1 MAQIWGLSDVDADG
15 KLSTEEFI
23 LAGHLCD
30 LALKGE
36 PLPPVGQLPP
46 ALVPP
51 SQRKGAAG
59 KLSYNDL
66 SINLHYNSFC
76 SKLQNV
82 MFLLHF
88 FTITA
93 PGAPGTPAGSV
104 HSGDAASP
112 VTFEDKRK
120 ENFSKG
126 QAELERRRQSLID
139 QQKREE
145 EEKKKKEKEEA
156 EAREKQK

>member
-1 MAQIWGLSDVDADG
+1 M
-15 KLSTEEFI
+15 T
-23 LAGHLCD
+23 
-30 LALKGE
+30 LKAYKCI
-36 PLPPVGQLPP
+36 QC
-46 ALVPP
+46 
-51 SQRKGAAG
+51 
-59 KLSYNDL
+59 
-66 SINLHYNSFC
+66 NL
-76 SKLQNV
+76 K
-82 MFLLHF
+82 
-88 FTITA
+88 TA
-93 PGAPGTPAGSV
+93 GAPGTPAGSV
-104 HSGDAASP
+104 HSGDGASP

>member
-1 MAQIWGLSDVDADG
+1 MIHFLFS
-15 KLSTEEFI
+15 LI
-23 LAGHLCD
+23 
-30 LALKGE
+30 
-36 PLPPVGQLPP
+36 
-46 ALVPP
+46 
-51 SQRKGAAG
+51 AAA
-59 KLSYNDL
+59 
-66 SINLHYNSFC
+66 
-76 SKLQNV
+76 
-82 MFLLHF
+82 
-88 FTITA
+88 A
-93 PGAPGTPAGSV
+93 PGSVGTPAGSV
-104 HSGDAASP
+104 HSGADSP

>member
-1 MAQIWGLSDVDADG
+1 MGLCGSNGIHIVDHF
-15 KLSTEEFI
+15 KI
-23 LAGHLCD
+23 
-30 LALKGE
+30 
-36 PLPPVGQLPP
+36 
-46 ALVPP
+46 
-51 SQRKGAAG
+51 
-59 KLSYNDL
+59 SYL
-66 SINLHYNSFC
+66 YYV
-76 SKLQNV
+76 Q
-82 MFLLHF
+82 
-88 FTITA
+88 FTFEA

-104 HSGDAASP
+104 NSGDAASP

>member
-1 MAQIWGLSDVDADG
+1 MSYFHYAQ
-15 KLSTEEFI
+15 F
-23 LAGHLCD
+23 
-30 LALKGE
+30 
-36 PLPPVGQLPP
+36 
-46 ALVPP
+46 
-51 SQRKGAAG
+51 
-59 KLSYNDL
+59 
-66 SINLHYNSFC
+66 
-76 SKLQNV
+76 
-82 MFLLHF
+82 M
-88 FTITA
+88 ITA

-104 HSGDAASP
+104 NSGDAASP